1 MSAALEPTVWNRSL
15 KVIIPKAM
23 ACAMMAGLPV
33 QVGLYT
39 ALVPM
44 VMYAVLGT
52 SRVLSVST
60 STTVAIL
67 TAAQL
72 AQVAYSGNPAA
83 LLRASA
89 TLALLVGATLVLA
102 CLVRLDFVADFISE
116 PVLVRF
122 KAGIGLVIIVEQVPK
137 ILGIHFARGTFVHN
151 ALATVQNLP
160 GTSLATLAVG
170 AAMII
175 FLLTME
181 RFLPKVPAPLLAVAV
196 SRRHLIALLVDLYAA
211 HLMSPFPIDIR

>member
-1 MSAALEPTVWNRSL
+1 
-15 KVIIPKAM
+15 
-23 ACAMMAGLPV
+23 
-33 QVGLYT
+33 
-39 ALVPM
+39 
-44 VMYAVLGT
+44 
-52 SRVLSVST
+52 
-60 STTVAIL
+60 
-67 TAAQL
+67 
-72 AQVAYSGNPAA
+72 
-83 LLRASA
+83 
-89 TLALLVGATLVLA
+89 VGAALVLA

-170 AAMII
+170 AATII

-196 SRRHLIALLVDLYAA
+196 SRRHLITLLVDLYAA
-211 HLMSPFPIDIR
+211 HLMSPSPIDIR